1 MRDHTLLEV
10 LFIITKSSDFPE
22 NFIEVSFLM
31 LLLSVILLFIQL
43 QLVLILLPIVSRF
56 CILAE

>member
-10 LFIITKSSDFPE
+10 LFIIAEFSDFPE
-22 NFIEVSFLM
+22 NFIEVSLLM

-43 QLVLILLPIVSRF
+43 KLVLVLLPVVWRLFVLS
-56 CILAE
+56 E

>member
-1 MRDHTLLEV
+1 MSDHTLLKV

-31 LLLSVILLFIQL
+31 LLLSVIFLFIQL